1 MKKNSSVLLLLF
13 CCIINA
19 FAQELLWNKCNNYA
33 FGNNVVENDNG
44 RIYIFS
50 SADSIGFY
58 NTDAYNRIT
67 VYDSSLQTIEEFQL
81 PAYTYVLN
89 FTETDNSYFV
99 YTTLNDST
107 QLIKKYNEAHQL
119 IWVSDTLNLMFLF
132 KPDFK
137 KLKNGNLLI
146 SDYLITNSKTICL
159 SSTGNFLWESAFSTD
174 YKIPLQI
181 FLQYKFNINITEN
194 DSGTIML
201 VKEFYYLK
209 DEFFDTYSFIT
220 ERRSIDSFGQV
231 HQMDTSYAFSR
242 APSDMDYYFGA
253 SVRFYTY
260 NQTKFY
266 PEFYSDTFYSRKL
279 IYRLSDVHLNTI
291 HHDTIYNNL
300 GLFQENYTQT
310 ITDSTCFLF
319 VTMYQNFAD
328 SNQLWRGLLKIQIK
342 DLYGNSRFNYIIP
355 DTIEL
360 HAYNGIIHQFN
371 DNTFL
376 VEIRDNTSKKIHQYY
391 IDNFLLKWHV
401 ARADTFTKNDT
412 MLYETLSFPVAYNEP
427 VFSNPISK
435 WNYKN
440 ADYYTFTNYI
450 ALDNGLLNTYRL
462 NKINLNNGQRETIAV
477 MDSFS
482 HDFYGYDNP
491 TNPIY
496 AINYYRIL
504 PNKDLFI
511 SAISVKACHQGYPNS
526 YLAYYGNI
534 LTSIKQQQYAQS
546 GNLQLYPNPNN
557 GNFSL
562 NYDNNGAANLY
573 LQVLDVSGKTV
584 LEKQVAHQDKSE
596 IKLNLSGLQKG
607 IYWIKLT
614 DRNEY
619 YTKAVIIQ

>member
-260 NQTKFY
+260 NQT
-266 PEFYSDTFYSRKL
+266 
-279 IYRLSDVHLNTI
+279 
-291 HHDTIYNNL
+291 
-300 GLFQENYTQT
+300 
-310 ITDSTCFLF
+310 
-319 VTMYQNFAD
+319 
-328 SNQLWRGLLKIQIK
+328 
-342 DLYGNSRFNYIIP
+342 
-355 DTIEL
+355 
-360 HAYNGIIHQFN
+360 
-371 DNTFL
+371 
-376 VEIRDNTSKKIHQYY
+376 
-391 IDNFLLKWHV
+391 
-401 ARADTFTKNDT
+401 
-412 MLYETLSFPVAYNEP
+412 
-427 VFSNPISK
+427 
-435 WNYKN
+435 
-440 ADYYTFTNYI
+440 
-450 ALDNGLLNTYRL
+450 
-462 NKINLNNGQRETIAV
+462 
-477 MDSFS
+477 
-482 HDFYGYDNP
+482 
-491 TNPIY
+491 
-496 AINYYRIL
+496 
-504 PNKDLFI
+504 
-511 SAISVKACHQGYPNS
+511 
-526 YLAYYGNI
+526 
-534 LTSIKQQQYAQS
+534 
-546 GNLQLYPNPNN
+546 
-557 GNFSL
+557 
-562 NYDNNGAANLY
+562 
-573 LQVLDVSGKTV
+573 
-584 LEKQVAHQDKSE
+584 
-596 IKLNLSGLQKG
+596 
-607 IYWIKLT
+607 
-614 DRNEY
+614 
-619 YTKAVIIQ
+619 